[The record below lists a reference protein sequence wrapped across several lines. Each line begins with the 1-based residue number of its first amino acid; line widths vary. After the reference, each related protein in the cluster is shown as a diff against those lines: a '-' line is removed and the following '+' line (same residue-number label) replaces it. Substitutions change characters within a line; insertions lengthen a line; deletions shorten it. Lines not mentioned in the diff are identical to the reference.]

1 MSLKSYGRCEQ
12 CKTYAILNCFWYN
25 GVETTP
31 WYLCDDCMAEFDK
44 AMEDSANY
52 TLYGVE
58 EEQIYD

>member
-12 CKTYAILNCFWYN
+12 CKTYTILNCFWYN

-31 WYLCDDCMAEFDK
+31 WYLCDDCLAEFDN

-52 TLYGVE
+52 TLYGVDE
-58 EEQIYD
+58 EEIYS